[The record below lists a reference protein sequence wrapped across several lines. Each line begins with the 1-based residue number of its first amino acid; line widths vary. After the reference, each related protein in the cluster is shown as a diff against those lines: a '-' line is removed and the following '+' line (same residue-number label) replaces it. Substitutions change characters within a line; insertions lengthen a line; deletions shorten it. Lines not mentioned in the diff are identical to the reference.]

1 MKKNIL
7 LALLLSTLASYSL
20 IASAQNESSS
30 LVPASGAYIGLGF
43 NVNSMQFNDQDVTA
57 TGTSVVTS
65 STPPNSIISSGTAGG
80 PAVGIDM
87 NAVNAYSPSI
97 QAGYFAKFQDSSY
110 LWGMKFT
117 YSYLGDSTATNDF
130 IRIPQYGA
138 YANGTPFTG
147 NAIASSY
154 QKTIKHQISFVPY
167 LGQAFEKS
175 TVYLGAGP
183 TLSQVNT
190 KINNLVGFAD
200 LNGNRTDISGVP
212 QNFADTQWVVGAT
225 AMFGGTY
232 YLDKSFFLDLNYS
245 YSMTKNKTSSYYSTF
260 HNVSSPNTYDGEL
273 IGSST
278 GTATVQSVGI
288 SVNKLF

>member
-1 MKKNIL
+1 MKKNIVSAMLLTSLASHTL
-7 LALLLSTLASYSL
+7 LAY
-20 IASAQNESSS
+20 AQAESVS
-30 LVPASGAYIGLGF
+30 LVPNAGAYLGLGF
-43 NVNSMQFNDQDVTA
+43 NANSTQFNDQDVTA
-57 TGTSVVTS
+57 TGTSVVTNT
-65 STPPNSIISSGTAGG
+65 STGAAVSSGTAGG

-87 NAVNAYSPSI
+87 NNVNAYSPSI
-97 QAGYFAKFQDSSY
+97 QAGYFEKVKDSNY
-110 LWGMKFT
+110 LWGAKFS
-117 YSYLGDSTATNDF
+117 YSYLGGSTATNDF

-154 QKTIKHQISFVPY
+154 QKTIKHQLSLVPY
-167 LGQAFEKS
+167 VGQAFEKS
-175 TVYLGAGP
+175 TLYFGAGP

-200 LNGNRTDISGVP
+200 LNGDRTDISGVA
-212 QNFADTQWVVGAT
+212 QNFTDTQWVLGAT
-225 AMFGGTY
+225 AMLGGTY
-232 YLDKSFFLDLNYS
+232 YLNTTLFLDVNYS

-288 SVNKLF
+288 SMNKLF

>member
-1 MKKNIL
+1 MKKNIVSAMLLTSLACDTL
-7 LALLLSTLASYSL
+7 LAY
-20 IASAQNESSS
+20 AQAESVS
-30 LVPASGAYIGLGF
+30 LVPNAGAYLGLGF
-43 NVNSMQFNDQDVTA
+43 NTNSTQFNDQDVTA
-57 TGTSVVTS
+57 TGTSVVTNT
-65 STPPNSIISSGTAGG
+65 STGSAVSSGTAGG

-87 NAVNAYSPSI
+87 NNVNAYSPSI
-97 QAGYFAKFQDSSY
+97 QAGYFEKVKDSNY
-110 LWGMKFT
+110 LWGAKFS
-117 YSYLGDSTATNDF
+117 YSYLGGSTATNDF

-154 QKTIKHQISFVPY
+154 QKTIKHQLSLVPY
-167 LGQAFEKS
+167 VGQAFEKS
-175 TVYLGAGP
+175 TLYFGAGP

-200 LNGNRTDISGVP
+200 LNGDRTDISGVA
-212 QNFADTQWVVGAT
+212 QNFTDTQWVLGAT
-225 AMFGGTY
+225 AMLGGTY
-232 YLDKSFFLDLNYS
+232 YLNTTLFLDVNYS

-260 HNVSSPNTYDGEL
+260 HNVSSPNTYAGEL

-288 SVNKLF
+288 SMNKLF